1 MALAA
6 LPLTSPR
13 LVGMGAYGLGRATRN
28 IPKLT
33 DAELKTMARM
43 LTTQGVQGA
52 INE

>member
-1 MALAA
+1 
-6 LPLTSPR
+6 
-13 LVGMGAYGLGRATRN
+13 MGAYGLGRATKD

-33 DAELKTMARM
+33 DSELRNMARM